1 MEDLITL
8 CRRNEYLNAL
18 NPEPKGRR
26 EVAEALGKS
35 ESTVRKHMK
44 GLEEEGIIRK
54 TGDGYVLTRFGE
66 TVRAKLRDAQRAC
79 EAREAVEALDA
90 PSEVLSDARFTL
102 PRKHVPTEPLEE
114 FTRHIVGADEMRGL
128 VPVIFPRYLGFHH
141 EQILGGMAAEFVVE
155 RGIFE
160 YLRENHG
167 DILDESFEHGT
178 RLYVTDDELSHG
190 LALLNDTRVGVLIYD
205 GEESVLGYA
214 SFVSPRAR
222 AYFEKIY
229 EGHKEEAELFEP

>member
-1 MEDLITL
+1 MDDLITL

-26 EVAEALGKS
+26 EVAETLGKS
-35 ESTVRKHMK
+35 ESTVRKQMK
-44 GLEEEGIIRK
+44 GLEDEGIIRK
-54 TGDGYVLTRFGE
+54 TSDGYVLTIFGE
-66 TVRAKLRDAQRAC
+66 TVRTKLRDAQRAC

-114 FTRHIVGADEMRGL
+114 FTRHIVEADEMRGF
-128 VPVIFPRYLGFHH
+128 VPVLFPRYLGFHH
-141 EQILGGMAAEFVVE
+141 EQILDGMDAEFVVE

-160 YLRENHG
+160 YLREDHEG
-167 DILDESFEHGT
+167 ILKESLEHGT

-190 LALLNDTRVGVLIYD
+190 LALLNDIRVGVLVYD
-205 GEESVLGYA
+205 GEGSVLGYA

-222 AYFEKIY
+222 EYFEKVY
-229 EGHKEEAELFEP
+229 EERREEAELFEP